1 MNASLEAVTA
11 DAIAQRSGTTGDSC
25 IHHDREATI
34 HRAAEAKLTC
44 IFVAIS
50 ASQARAWA
58 HVQALFDFSSSTAP
72 AWGKPSGLSELH
84 VDGFDT
90 EQIWGQL
97 EASCGPALKQLR
109 KKLKLLSS
117 DFVLLDEETEAAL
130 DGEQI
135 FLPLLIVQS
144 RQ

>member
-1 MNASLEAVTA
+1 M
-11 DAIAQRSGTTGDSC
+11 
-25 IHHDREATI
+25 
-34 HRAAEAKLTC
+34 
-44 IFVAIS
+44 
-50 ASQARAWA
+50 
-58 HVQALFDFSSSTAP
+58 QALFDFSSSTAP

-117 DFVLLDEETEAAL
+117 DFALLDEETEAAL
-130 DGEQI
+130 DGKQI
-135 FLPLLIVQS
+135 SLPLLIVQS
-144 RQ
+144 RQLALLLVTDLFGSKSACRQPLLFS